1 MQPERP
7 LQHLSHTCSGMST
20 YSQHSP
26 QQSLSSLSGLPAG
39 RGQSNYCSQPPS
51 EVINFGSSQQWDSI
65 HSQSTQILCAST
77 VSPHIKAQAQPR
89 DPQNALLLIKS
100 GPEKTVLHQK
110 QDKQTVIGLS
120 VQRGT
125 ATVSCCTSA
134 MVPSGSPSSDV
145 GTSSCKQTS
154 QVQISDATSVLTE
167 DTQAF
172 NNVLDSNMF
181 TSKPFAYTE
190 TVDYKD
196 TKDSGSNNDTGESSN
211 SGRIFPPFF
220 FSGQLHGYPSAE
232 CLPSGVRAV
241 QSCQENT
248 EDTSSSDDEGKL
260 IIEL

>member
-1 MQPERP
+1 
-7 LQHLSHTCSGMST
+7 MST
-20 YSQHSP
+20 HSQHSP
-26 QQSLSSLSGLPAG
+26 QQSFSNSIGLPAG
-39 RGQSNYCSQPPS
+39 SSQSNYCSQPPS

-89 DPQNALLLIKS
+89 DPQNALSLIKS

-110 QDKQTVIGLS
+110 QDKQTIISLS

-125 ATVSCCTSA
+125 AAPNGCTSA
-134 MVPSGSPSSDV
+134 TVPSSPSSDV

-154 QVQISDATSVLTE
+154 QVQISKATSVLTE

-196 TKDSGSNNDTGESSN
+196 TKDSGSNNDAGESSN

-220 FSGQLHGYPSAE
+220 FSGQLHGYPPTE